1 MGAQG
6 QLLDPTIPYRY
17 FAAAQVFHVVMWALI
32 AGFPSDMAVFAG
44 GSGPPLAALH
54 GLTLGVLTT
63 TAMGASLQ
71 MLPVA
76 TGTPLR
82 SARVAR
88 IASWFFIPGTA
99 VLIWGMV
106 SGEHL
111 AMAAGGVGVS
121 LGLGMVVVLVGDVL
135 WRARA
140 FEPVPLFGL
149 TALAFLLAALALGLA
164 LIVDEGHGLLDQRGR
179 IAAVHVIVAGLGF
192 IGMLALGFSHVLVP
206 LFALTQGVPVGEARA
221 VFALCGLGLAAG
233 IVGVGYDLPVAASAG
248 TLLGLAGAA
257 LHLRGMR
264 RCLTTGMRT
273 NLGVSGVLM
282 HVGWGFMVAALI
294 LGLATAA
301 DLVEMDGPRMFVF
314 LALFGW
320 LLTFLLGVL
329 QRILPFLGAMNAT
342 GAGTKPPRPS
352 ELAPESWLRA
362 HAALHLLA
370 LTLVGIG
377 IATEMALPIR
387 IGGIAG
393 LLGAAI
399 YAGFALRVWWLIHGP
414 GRTPIDKERP

>member
-1 MGAQG
+1 
-6 QLLDPTIPYRY
+6 
-17 FAAAQVFHVVMWALI
+17 
-32 AGFPSDMAVFAG
+32 
-44 GSGPPLAALH
+44 
-54 GLTLGVLTT
+54 
-63 TAMGASLQ
+63 
-71 MLPVA
+71 
-76 TGTPLR
+76 
-82 SARVAR
+82 
-88 IASWFFIPGTA
+88 
-99 VLIWGMV
+99 
-106 SGEHL
+106 
-111 AMAAGGVGVS
+111 
-121 LGLGMVVVLVGDVL
+121 
-135 WRARA
+135 
-140 FEPVPLFGL
+140 
-149 TALAFLLAALALGLA
+149 
-164 LIVDEGHGLLDQRGR
+164 
-179 IAAVHVIVAGLGF
+179 
-192 IGMLALGFSHVLVP
+192 
-206 LFALTQGVPVGEARA
+206 
-221 VFALCGLGLAAG
+221 
-233 IVGVGYDLPVAASAG
+233 
-248 TLLGLAGAA
+248 
-257 LHLRGMR
+257 
-264 RCLTTGMRT
+264 
-273 NLGVSGVLM
+273 M